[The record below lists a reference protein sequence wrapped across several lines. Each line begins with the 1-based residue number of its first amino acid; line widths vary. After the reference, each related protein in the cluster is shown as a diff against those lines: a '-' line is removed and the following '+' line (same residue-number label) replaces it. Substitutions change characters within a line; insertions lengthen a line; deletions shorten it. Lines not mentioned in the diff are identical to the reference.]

1 MPLLLPHALTIA
13 EVAQRWDTSPARVAQ
28 WAVGGALTLS
38 IIVPAIEVAGEGQ
51 LVSNLAEALAGELW
65 PLFRSSHPLDA
76 VLVRRV
82 RSPGMTEWRRI
93 VEPRDGLLVTV
104 ADVHVTPGECERF
117 ERGQGVTGSA
127 TGANARHRGGR
138 PPAHDWEA
146 LYGWA
151 ARRVHDQGLP
161 ASQAE
166 LVREALD
173 WLGAKG
179 DDALPD
185 ESTVRRKLAGFWR
198 ALVSPPAA

>member
-1 MPLLLPHALTIA
+1 MVLLVRHALTIA
-13 EVAQRWDTSPARVAQ
+13 EVATRWDVPPARVAE
-28 WAVGGALTLS
+28 WALGGAIVLS
-38 IIVPAIEVAGEGQ
+38 IVVPTIEVAGAAEAIGD
-51 LVSNLAEALAGELW
+51 LAEAPGGELW
-65 PLFRSSHPLDA
+65 PLFRPSEPKRS

-82 RSPGMTEWRRI
+82 RPPGTPAWGRI
-93 VEPRDGLLVTV
+93 VDPKEGLAVTI

-117 ERGQGVTGSA
+117 ERGLAKELASAGSSWK
-127 TGANARHRGGR
+127 GKGGR

-161 ASQAE
+161 ATQAE

-173 WLGAKG
+173 WLASQG

-198 ALVSPPAA
+198 ALVSPAA